1 MYNLTNT
8 FNNESISFN
17 FSDAEEAFKN
27 FIIEQKREIIAIYT
41 DGSCLGNN
49 SKNKKRKAGIG
60 VYWGE
65 NDPRNISEPLPEE
78 YKKTNNIAELVAIS
92 RALDGIK
99 NEECKHC
106 DYHIYSDS
114 NYSINS
120 IVERVLIWKRN
131 NWKKNNGGK
140 IKNLELI
147 QDIHFKYIELSKKY
161 KIRFYYV
168 EAHTNNDDIN
178 SLGNKEADKLAKAGA
193 SRS

>member
-1 MYNLTNT
+1 MFKLTNT
-8 FNNESISFN
+8 FNGKYTLLNADNDET
-17 FSDAEEAFKN
+17 FKK
-27 FIIEQKREIIAIYT
+27 FINKQKREIIRIYT

-49 SKNKKRKAGIG
+49 TKNKKRKAGIG
-60 VYWGE
+60 VYWGK

-78 YKKTNNIAELVAIS
+78 YKRTNNVPELVAIR
-92 RALDGIK
+92 RALDGIE
-99 NEECKHC
+99 NEDCKDC

-120 IVERVLIWKRN
+120 ITKWIYQWKRN
-131 NWKKNNGGK
+131 NWKTNNGK

-147 QDIHFKYIELSKKY
+147 KDIYFKYIELSKKY
-161 KIRFYYV
+161 VIRFYYV
-168 EAHTNNDDIN
+168 KAHTNNDDIN